1 MKTIVKINAKVK
13 DAVTPFIFLSDV
25 LHEYGF
31 GQVRLKTSPENGSG
45 VDVESELSFSAFLA
59 CEIEKYE
66 ICLFD
71 VHSLKLVS
79 GSELKEVLQFL
90 KNLGDADTRSI
101 AIESGRD
108 YCLDRQ
114 KTIQVVR
121 LIDCSMSTSV
131 INKRKAHWREAAS
144 AVIKREAEPLKNATV
159 SEWADPEEPL
169 SLEFLQL
176 KLAEGRIAAKREK
189 DYCAIPG
196 GGPAAKAAKRASV
209 QDLPVGAVSP
219 SDNRFIVDDAVYFA
233 GKFNRKGLPALWME
247 FPEDKRARSRQLME
261 RDDDWQNKLKEM
273 FLLHKAKGIERTHT
287 ELCIELAKVL
297 NASRGLRGKEV
308 NPSTIRTNTL
318 NPSGKGPGG
327 RYPKRT

>member
-1 MKTIVKINAKVK
+1 MKTIAKINAKVK
-13 DAVTPFIFLSDV
+13 DAVPPFIFLSDV

-31 GQVRLKTSPENGSG
+31 GQVRLMTSPENGSG
-45 VDVESELSFSAFLA
+45 DVESELSFSAFLA

-79 GSELKEVLQFL
+79 GPELKEVLQFL

-114 KTIQVVR
+114 KTIQVVS

-131 INKRKAHWREAAS
+131 INKRKAHWREATS

-159 SEWADPEEPL
+159 SEWAGPKEPL

-176 KLAEGRIAAKREK
+176 MLAEGRIEAKREK
-189 DYCAIPG
+189 DYCATPG
-196 GGPAAKAAKRASV
+196 GGPAAKAAKRASA
-209 QDLPVGAVSP
+209 QNLPVGAVSP
-219 SDNRFIVDDAVYFA
+219 SDKPFIEDNSIYFS
-233 GKFNRKGLPALWME
+233 GKFNRQGLPALWME

-261 RDDDWQNKLKEM
+261 RDDDWQNKLKDM
-273 FLLHKAKGIERTHT
+273 FLLDKAKGIERTHT